1 MQNLKSETSMFCKQC
16 GSVKQIKFC
25 EVCDRETNTNFTK
38 EFSETIFLNDWLRNL
53 VKSRLMVNGKPKREI
68 EQYVGNRDQ
77 NIVSEFERLREYG
90 KPTRVIH
97 RLWRR
102 IGNIFKK
109 VHEHDK

>member
-1 MQNLKSETSMFCKQC
+1 MKSGEK
-16 GSVKQIKFC
+16 
-25 EVCDRETNTNFTK
+25 
-38 EFSETIFLNDWLRNL
+38 
-53 VKSRLMVNGKPKREI
+53 VNGKPRREI

-77 NIVSEFERLREYG
+77 NIISEFERLREYG

-102 IGNIFKK
+102 IGNIFRT

>member
-1 MQNLKSETSMFCKQC
+1 MQNSKSETSMLCKHC
-16 GSVKQIKFC
+16 GSVKQTRFC
-25 EVCDRETNTNFTK
+25 EVCNRETNTHFTK
-38 EFSETIFLNDWLRNL
+38 EFTDTISLLDSAKNL
-53 VKSRLMVNGKPKREI
+53 MKSGEKANGKSKREI

-77 NIVSEFERLREYG
+77 RVVSEFERLREYG

-102 IGNIFKK
+102 IGNVFKK